1 MDKTY
6 FPELPDHLR
15 REAEDT
21 IFMHYIFY
29 ENLSRHSREA
39 VCSACG
45 ERIYVR
51 HHPDGYPHGIEYSGY
66 EDLWHARHGSPSECP
81 HCGVEGVY
89 KAAGIAKNCYN
100 LEYPENI
107 VIFQASD
114 DGQTVYAGCYT
125 VLASPHTRR
134 RTDFKWYLKAKYI
147 FTLGECYAE
156 IYPYMLYN
164 YFNRYGEMLC
174 TCGWHDVDKPRWSGD
189 KPYEPWHGY
198 MGNPAGYHL
207 LNMDVL
213 DHTFLK
219 YADLRKFLR
228 VSHRNTATHLHGM
241 QYLWW
246 YCHYP
251 SLEIAMRTGIEDPI
265 YNAVY
270 RGTKSHADVDLK
282 ARRPWE
288 FYRLNKLDF
297 KTWIA
302 CNPNIRWHML
312 QMIHKHKIT
321 GEKAINAL
329 RMVYSLCGLD
339 MYDVNCTLEY
349 AQELQF
355 SLKDWLKYFKKDGR
369 SVGTWLDY
377 MGMARRANCL
387 KSVNP
392 FPKDLDDAHNAMIAY
407 LNKKQMEERIAAKK
421 AYINSLCRQY
431 PGVKKICDKIRTK
444 FTYSNDEYCIV
455 VPKGIADIVK
465 EGTKLNHCVDK
476 QDRYIERIALKE
488 SFIFFLRRKNHPNT
502 SWYTLEVE
510 PDGTI
515 RQKRTYNDLQNAD
528 LDEALPF
535 LEEWQK
541 VVAERL
547 DKADLI
553 LAATAQQKRIEAYA
567 ELRRTSKRIRDG
579 RLLADVLEADL
590 MINKEV
596 RVG

>member
-1 MDKTY
+1 MIDKTY

-29 ENLSRHSREA
+29 ENLSRRSREA

-51 HHPDGYPHGIEYSGY
+51 YRPNDPYGIEYSGY
-66 EDLWHARHGSPSECP
+66 KDLWHARHGSPSECP
-81 HCGVEGVY
+81 CCGVEGVY
-89 KAAGIAKNCYN
+89 KAAGIAKSCYN
-100 LEYPENI
+100 LEYPEN
-107 VIFQASD
+107 
-114 DGQTVYAGCYT
+114 CYT
-125 VLASPHTRR
+125 VLASPNTQR

-147 FTLGECYAE
+147 FTLGECYSE

-164 YFNRYGEMLC
+164 YFGTYGELMR
-174 TCGWHDVDKPRWSGD
+174 TCGWKDVNEPKWKGD
-189 KPYEPWHGY
+189 KPFEPWQGY

-251 SLEIAMRTGIEDPI
+251 SLEIAMRTNVEEPI

-270 RGTKSHADVDLK
+270 RGTKSHTDVDLK

-312 QMIHKHKIT
+312 QTIHKRKIT

-329 RMVYSLCGLD
+329 REVYILCAFNVC
-339 MYDVNCTLEY
+339 DVNRTFEY
-349 AQELQF
+349 SETAQF
-355 SLKDWLKYFKKDGR
+355 SLKDWLKYFKKADR
-369 SVGTWLDY
+369 KVDVWLDY
-377 MGMARRANCL
+377 MGMVKRQNRLQTA
-387 KSVNP
+387 NP
-392 FPKDLDDAHNAMIAY
+392 FPKDLDQAHDDLLAIFNPEMM
-407 LNKKQMEERIAAKK
+407 KKRKGVK
-421 AYINSLCRQY
+421 LAYIRNMCLRY
-431 PGVKKICDKIRTK
+431 PAVEKIYDKIRTK
-444 FTYSNDEYCIV
+444 FTYENGEYCIV
-455 VPKGIADIVK
+455 VPQGIADIV
-465 EGTKLNHCVDK
+465 EESLKLNHCAAT
-476 QDRYIERIALKE
+476 QDRYIERISCKE
-488 SFIFFLRRKNHPNT
+488 TFIFFLRKTKNPSE

-515 RQKRTYNDLQNAD
+515 RQKRTLGDVQNEDLNA
-528 LDEALPF
+528 AMPF
-535 LEEWQK
+535 LKEWQK
-541 VVAERL
+541 VIAERL

-553 LAATAQQKRIEAYA
+553 LAATAQRLREENYA

-596 RVG
+596 RTG